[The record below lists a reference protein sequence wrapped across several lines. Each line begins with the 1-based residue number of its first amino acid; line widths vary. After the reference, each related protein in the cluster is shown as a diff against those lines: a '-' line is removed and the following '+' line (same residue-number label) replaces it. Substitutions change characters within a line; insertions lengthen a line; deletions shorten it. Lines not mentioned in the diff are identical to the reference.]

1 MKRKLFAI
9 LLTIALLFSICNV
22 FTMAAEY
29 DFIKNG
35 SFETVNAT
43 GVPENWTL
51 SGTAGENFAV
61 VNDAKDGT
69 NVVKMYGEDDNVFV
83 VSRFSGLVGGK
94 TYALSAALK
103 AVSLNG
109 TGALIKFEFKDA
121 SGNPTGSVNKPYTA
135 INKSYIVISEKI
147 TVPAGTTDAS
157 LLLRLLGGGEIYWD
171 AVSFK
176 GERAE
181 VKESEVVQNTASG
194 SEFIVNGGF
203 ETDAPGFSIPAG
215 ATVVGTEKKVGEKS
229 LHMKSEG
236 ENITAVSRFGDL
248 VGGKTYTLSFYMKS
262 MSFSGTGPFV
272 KMEFRDKDGNNVAPA
287 YNASFADD
295 SGVWLYKTAEVKVP
309 ENATDASLLIR
320 LLGAGEMYWDEVSF
334 KGEKSAGA
342 PQTAVPEANVTLQDT
357 VTPAGDTILAVDGTE
372 VMTTGT
378 NLITNGDLEEKL
390 TAEEVQK
397 GETVGQPKGW
407 RVFPSWDGYFEWVTD
422 DVAKGS
428 QAVRIHNTDPTYS
441 PYLAQTISVLPNTE
455 YQLYTQYRSDMVGY
469 TDGSLAFKVE
479 YYKDTTDAS
488 GYIQGAKTQ
497 ALSGTEGKWQYMAYN
512 FTTPAECNLVTVLI
526 RLWECGDVVYDNI
539 GLVHRGNSQMLS
551 VKSSET
557 FVYPDKIGEFTVT
570 ATPNIQAFPE
580 LANTTVDFTFKKEA
594 AVLATVSNVGLVN
607 GVAVAKFDFDL
618 ITELKAPYTITAA
631 VKDANG
637 KVLETADCLVY
648 KFARP
653 KYLDA
658 QGNYIGD
665 GSPMKI
671 MSGYRYLADH
681 AEKAYPAGFNV
692 AQVAVSST
700 FEGQE
705 SIDYVKGQLDALRDK
720 GIKAFVC
727 LYRKSYPAGHPDNID
742 NAKLI
747 VETFKDDP
755 VVFAWGIA
763 DEIFTH
769 MPDPY
774 DALRD
779 SYVAIRTI
787 DDNHPVLINEATDT
801 YQREAAKYADILS
814 VDPYPANHDDPT
826 YFPSLR
832 VNLAREAVDYD
843 KPIICILQGID
854 YKNYWPTGDD
864 TRSMIYQAFFAGA
877 TGVGFY
883 QFTEAKKVDGKS
895 VPLTESDI
903 WPYIDAFGRNEK
915 DIMFEGFVFGD
926 LPVFCEARNDTVWY
940 TAFAKDGSLYIPVLN
955 RQKTDITYEIKLTS
969 PSGMQIGD
977 FAGEVI
983 GGIAAESFT
992 GNGSFTAKV
1001 NAGGATMYKITPAS
1015 ADLSS
1020 LLTTNFRDLYNY
1032 DWAREAIVKME
1043 NAGIA
1048 TGITGTAFAP
1058 GKAITRGDFVMFL
1071 VNALGLDIEPGENFA
1086 DVKENAK
1093 YSRAVAIGR
1102 AAGILKGVGNDM
1114 FNPEAEITRQDLM
1127 VICARGMRLKKEP
1140 GEAADISAFPDNTL
1154 IADYAVA
1161 DIAAMVR
1168 VGIVKGNADGT
1179 INPLGNTT
1187 RAEAAVIMERI
1198 VAYLAQP

>member
-9 LLTIALLFSICNV
+9 LLTVAVLFSMCQM
-22 FTMAAEY
+22 FTLAEEY
-29 DFIKNG
+29 EFVKNG
-35 SFETVNAT
+35 SFEAVNAA

-51 SGTAGENFAV
+51 SGKAGENFTV

-69 NVVKMYGEDDNVFV
+69 NAVKMYGKEDNVFV

-94 TYALSAALK
+94 TYFLSAALK

-121 SGNPTGSVNKPYTA
+121 SGNPTGNVNKPYTA
-135 INKSYIVISEKI
+135 INKSYIGISEKI

-203 ETDAPGFSIPAG
+203 ENDSAGWTIPAT
-215 ATVVGTEKKVGEKS
+215 ASVVSTEKKVGEKA

-236 ENITAVSRFGDL
+236 DNITAVSRFGGL

-272 KMEFRDKDGNNVAPA
+272 KMEFRDKDGNNVTPA
-287 YNASFADD
+287 YNASFPDD
-295 SGVWLYKTAEVKVP
+295 SGVWLYKSAEVKVP

-334 KGEKSAGA
+334 KGEKVGTE
-342 PQTAVPEANVTLQDT
+342 QQVELQGTTTQPEA
-357 VTPAGDTILAVDGTE
+357 PKGDGVYAVDGTE
-372 VMTTGT
+372 V
-378 NLITNGDLEEKL
+378 LINGQNMIPNGDLEEKL
-390 TAEEVQK
+390 TAEEAKK
-397 GETVGQPKGW
+397 GETPGQPKNW
-407 RVFPSWDGYFEWVTD
+407 RIFPSWDGYFEWVTD

-428 QAVRIHNTDPTYS
+428 QAVRIHNTDPLYS
-441 PYLAQTISVLPNTE
+441 PYLAQTIPVLPNTE

-526 RLWECGDVVYDNI
+526 RLWQCGDVVYDNI
-539 GLVHRGNSQMLS
+539 GLVHRGNSKMLS
-551 VKSSET
+551 IKSSET
-557 FVYPDKIGEFTVT
+557 FVYPDRIGEFTVT
-570 ATPNIQAFPE
+570 ATPNVMAFPE
-580 LANTTVDFTFKKEA
+580 LANTTVDFTFKNEDA
-594 AVLATVSNVGLVN
+594 ILRTVSNVALVN
-607 GVAVAKFDFDL
+607 GEATAKFDFDL

-631 VKDANG
+631 VKDASG

-671 MSGYRYLADH
+671 MSGYRYLPAH

-700 FEGQE
+700 FEGQQ
-705 SIDYVKGQLDALRDK
+705 SIDYVKGQLDALRAK

-727 LYRKSYPAGHPDNID
+727 LYRKSYPAGHPNNIE

-774 DALRD
+774 DSLRD

-787 DDNHPVLINEATDT
+787 DDNHPVLINEATDR
-801 YQREAAKYADILS
+801 YQRDAALYADILS

-826 YFPSLR
+826 YFPSHR
-832 VNLAREAVDYD
+832 VNLAREAVEYD

-854 YKNYWPTGDD
+854 YMNYWPTGDD

-955 RQKTDITYEIKLTS
+955 RQKTDVTYEIKLSS
-969 PSGMQIGD
+969 PSGLQIGE
-977 FAGEVI
+977 FTGEVI
-983 GGIAAESFT
+983 GGIAAETFT

-1001 NAGGATMYKITPAS
+1001 NGGGATMYKITPAS
-1015 ADLSS
+1015 ADFSA

-1048 TGITGTAFAP
+1048 SGITPTAFAP
-1058 GKAITRGDFVMFL
+1058 GKAITRGDFAMFL

-1086 DVKENAK
+1086 DVKPNAD

-1127 VICARGMRLKKEP
+1127 VICARGMRLKKEL
-1140 GEAADISAFPDNTL
+1140 GEGTDISTFPDNAL

-1168 VGIVKGNADGT
+1168 VGIVQGNADGT

-1187 RAEAAVIMERI
+1187 RAEAAVIMDRI
-1198 VAYLAQP
+1198 VSFLSEP

>member
-1 MKRKLFAI
+1 MKKIFSV
-9 LLTIALLFSICNV
+9 LLTIAVLLSMCQML
-22 FTMAAEY
+22 TLAEEY
-29 DFIKNG
+29 EFVKNG
-35 SFETVNAT
+35 SFEAVNAA

-51 SGTAGENFAV
+51 SGKAGENFTV
-61 VNDAKDGT
+61 VEDAKDGT
-69 NVVKMYGEDDNVFV
+69 KAVKMYGETDNVFV
-83 VSRFSGLVGGK
+83 VSRFTGLVGGK

-121 SGNPTGSVNKPYTA
+121 SGNPTGAVNKPYTA
-135 INKSYIVISEKI
+135 INKSYIGISEKI

-181 VKESEVVQNTASG
+181 AKESEVVLNSASG
-194 SEFIVNGGF
+194 SEFVVDGGF

-215 ATVVGTEKKVGEKS
+215 AAVVGAEKKVGEKA

-236 ENITAVSRFGDL
+236 ENITAVSRFSGL

-262 MSFSGTGPFV
+262 LSFSGTGPFV
-272 KMEFRDKDGNNVAPA
+272 KMEFRDKDGNNVTPA
-287 YNASFADD
+287 YNAGFPDD
-295 SGVWLYKTAEVKVP
+295 SGVWLYKSAEVKVP

-334 KGEKSAGA
+334 KGEKVGTE
-342 PQTAVPEANVTLQDT
+342 QQVELQGTTTQPEA
-357 VTPAGDTILAVDGTE
+357 PKGDGVYAVDGTE
-372 VMTTGT
+372 V
-378 NLITNGDLEEKL
+378 LINGQNMIPNGDLEEKL
-390 TAEEVQK
+390 TAEEAKK
-397 GETVGQPKGW
+397 GETPGQPKNW
-407 RVFPSWDGYFEWVTD
+407 RIFPSWDGYFEWVTD

-428 QAVRIHNTDPTYS
+428 QAVRIHNTDPLYS
-441 PYLAQTISVLPNTE
+441 PYLAQTIPVLPNTE

-526 RLWECGDVVYDNI
+526 RLWQCGDVVYDNI
-539 GLVHRGNSQMLS
+539 GLVHRGNSKMLS
-551 VKSSET
+551 IKSSET
-557 FVYPDKIGEFTVT
+557 FVYPDRIGEFTVT
-570 ATPNIQAFPE
+570 ATPNVMAFPE
-580 LANTTVDFTFKKEA
+580 LANTTVDFTFKKED
-594 AVLATVSNVGLVN
+594 AVLNTVSNVALVN
-607 GVAVAKFDFDL
+607 GEATAKFDFDL

-631 VKDANG
+631 VKDASG

-671 MSGYRYLADH
+671 MSGYRYLPAH

-700 FEGQE
+700 FEGQQ

-727 LYRKSYPAGHPDNID
+727 LYRKSYPAGHPNNIE

-774 DALRD
+774 DSLRD

-787 DDNHPVLINEATDT
+787 DDNHPVLINEATDR
-801 YQREAAKYADILS
+801 YQRDAALYADILS

-854 YKNYWPTGDD
+854 YMNYWPTGDD

-940 TAFAKDGSLYIPVLN
+940 TAFAKDGSLYVPVLN
-955 RQKTDITYEIKLTS
+955 RQKTDVTYEIKLSS
-969 PSGMQIGD
+969 PSGLQIGG
-977 FAGEVI
+977 FTGEVI
-983 GGIAAESFT
+983 GGIAAETFT
-992 GNGSFTAKV
+992 GNGNFTAKV
-1001 NAGGATMYKITPAS
+1001 NGGGATMYKITPKS
-1015 ADLSS
+1015 ADFST
-1020 LLTTNFRDLYNY
+1020 LLATNFRDLYNY

-1048 TGITGTAFAP
+1048 SGITPTAFAP
-1058 GKAITRGDFVMFL
+1058 GKAITRGDFAMFL

-1086 DVKENAK
+1086 DVKENAD

-1102 AAGILKGVGNDM
+1102 AAGILKGVGDNR

-1127 VICARGMRLKKEP
+1127 VICARGMRLKKEL
-1140 GEAADISAFPDNTL
+1140 GEGADISGFPDNAL

-1187 RAEAAVIMERI
+1187 RAEAAVIMDRI
-1198 VAYLAQP
+1198 VSFLSEP

>member
-1 MKRKLFAI
+1 MYRKIFAV
-9 LLTIALLFSICNV
+9 LVVLTVLFSMGTV
-22 FTMAAEY
+22 LAAEEAY
-29 DFIKNG
+29 EFVKNG
-35 SFETVNAT
+35 SFESVNAA

-51 SGTAGENFAV
+51 SGTAGGNFAV
-61 VNDAKDGT
+61 VEDAEDGK
-69 NVVKMYGEDDNVFV
+69 NAVKMYGETDNVFV

-94 TYALSAALK
+94 TYTLSAALK

-109 TGALIKFEFKDA
+109 TGAVIKFEFRDA
-121 SGNPTGSVNKPYTA
+121 SGNSTGAVNEAYTSVDGKYTS
-135 INKSYIVISEKI
+135 ITKKIS
-147 TVPAGTTDAS
+147 VPAGTTDAS

-171 AVSFK
+171 SISFK

-181 VKESEVVQNTASG
+181 VKESEVVLNAASG
-194 SEFIVNGGF
+194 SEFVVNGGF
-203 ETDAPGFSIPAG
+203 ESDTTGWTIPAA
-215 ATVVGTEKKVGEKS
+215 ATIVNTEKKVGDKS

-236 ENITAVSRFGDL
+236 DNISAVSRFGGL

-272 KMEFRDKDGNNVAPA
+272 KVEFRDKTGNEVTPA

-295 SGVWLYKTAEVKVP
+295 SGVWLYKTAEITVP
-309 ENATDASLLIR
+309 ANAAEASLLIR

-334 KGEKSAGA
+334 IGEKGADAAESETPETDA
-342 PQTAVPEANVTLQDT
+342 PQMPDVPTGN
-357 VTPAGDTILAVDGTE
+357 GIYAVDGTE

-390 TAEEVQK
+390 TAEEAGA
-397 GETVGQPKGW
+397 GETAGQPKGW
-407 RVFPSWDGYFEWVTD
+407 RVFPAWDGYFEWVTD

-428 QAVRIHNTDPTYS
+428 QAVRIHNTDPLYS

-479 YYKDTTDAS
+479 YYKDTTDVA

-526 RLWECGDVVYDNI
+526 RLWQCGDVVYDNI
-539 GLVHRGNSQMLS
+539 GLVHRGNSKMLS

-557 FVYPDKIGEFTVT
+557 FVYPDRIGEFTVT
-570 ATPNIQAFPE
+570 ATPNIPAFPE
-580 LANTTVDFTFKKEA
+580 LADTTVDFTFKKEA
-594 AVLATVSNVGLVN
+594 TVLATVPDVGLVN
-607 GVAVAKFDFDL
+607 GVAVANFDFDL

-631 VKDANG
+631 VKDAGG

-681 AEKAYPAGFNV
+681 AEKAYPAGFNL

-700 FEGQE
+700 FEGQQ
-705 SIDYVKGQLDALRDK
+705 SIDYVKGQLDALREK

-854 YKNYWPTGDD
+854 YMNYWPTGDD

-955 RQKTDITYEIKLTS
+955 RQKTDVSYEIKLTS

-977 FAGEVI
+977 FTGEVI
-983 GGIAAESFT
+983 GGIPAESFT

-1015 ADLSS
+1015 ADFSA

-1032 DWAREAIVKME
+1032 DWARQAIVKME
-1043 NAGIA
+1043 NAGVA
-1048 TGITGTAFAP
+1048 TGITPTAFAP
-1058 GKAITRGDFVMFL
+1058 GKAITRGDFAMFL
-1071 VNALGLDIEPGENFA
+1071 VNALGLDMEPGENFA

-1102 AAGILKGVGNDM
+1102 AAGILKGVGDNL

-1127 VICARGMRLKKEP
+1127 VICARGMRLKKEL
-1140 GEAADISAFPDNTL
+1140 GEGADISAFPDNTL

-1187 RAEAAVIMERI
+1187 RAEAAVIMDRI
-1198 VAYLAQP
+1198 VTFLAEP